1 MLDVCLSVAAGRHKD
16 PPVEKTQSRL
26 YLCSFQTPKVITGTQ
41 PAVKHAAK
49 AASAYITF
57 LAGCGAFWEREACAV
72 FWVLTVIS
80 DKEQNSEGHR
90 PETAC
95 VPGVFS
101 RAVKHDV
108 YKQRFAPDE

>member
-1 MLDVCLSVAAGRHKD
+1 MLFSNTQGDNRNTASS
-16 PPVEKTQSRL
+16 KTRL
-26 YLCSFQTPKVITGTQ
+26 
-41 PAVKHAAK
+41 AAK

>member
-1 MLDVCLSVAAGRHKD
+1 MLFSNTQGDNRNTASSKTRLS
-16 PPVEKTQSRL
+16 
-26 YLCSFQTPKVITGTQ
+26 
-41 PAVKHAAK
+41 AK

-80 DKEQNSEGHR
+80 DKEQNSEGR
-90 PETAC
+90 C
-95 VPGVFS
+95 LKQLVCLQS
-101 RAVKHDV
+101 SHDV